1 MLLGTSRGSPN
12 ATRGRHGWL
21 TTRCACAGRRGW
33 PAFGAPRVACRL
45 QEAKLAQ
52 DIHDGALDT
61 DLGPHGVDAAE
72 RALMTHCDIAVDA
85 GLIASGAY
93 RV

>member
-21 TTRCACAGRRGW
+21 TRCACAGRRGW
-33 PAFGAPRVACRL
+33 PGIDLFLAHRASPAGSR
-45 QEAKLAQ
+45 KLAQ

-85 GLIASGAY
+85 VFKS
-93 RV
+93 